1 MAFGVILR
9 GFLFQCFI
17 LMSRVQGFD
26 MSIFINWFQWVGL
39 WGFFSDETIY
49 VGSMRKYSY

>member
-26 MSIFINWFQWVGL
+26 KVLVIINNKALYEHFYKLVSMGWAL
-39 WGFFSDETIY
+39 GFLF
-49 VGSMRKYSY
+49 R